1 MRLHVNLIPALAYAL
16 VTMFS
21 NMAGLTGEVEQ
32 PSQKQQ
38 VVSLPDTSQEFT
50 QPNGSVLVA
59 ENGQIIL
66 SNGYGNADL
75 VWTIPDMQETNL
87 ATATAG
93 KSGMATYVL
102 RLAVAGKPSCEI
114 GL

>member
-1 MRLHVNLIPALAYAL
+1 MRLHVNLIPALGYAL

-32 PSQKQQ
+32 LSKKQQ
-38 VVSLPDTSQEFT
+38 VVSLQGTYQEFN

-66 SNGYGNADL
+66 SNGHGNAGM
-75 VWTIPDMQETNL
+75 VWMIPNTPVTEL
-87 ATATAG
+87 ANFIAG
-93 KSGMATYVL
+93 KSGMATYVW
-102 RLAVAGKPSCEI
+102 RLAVAGKPSFETS
-114 GL
+114 L